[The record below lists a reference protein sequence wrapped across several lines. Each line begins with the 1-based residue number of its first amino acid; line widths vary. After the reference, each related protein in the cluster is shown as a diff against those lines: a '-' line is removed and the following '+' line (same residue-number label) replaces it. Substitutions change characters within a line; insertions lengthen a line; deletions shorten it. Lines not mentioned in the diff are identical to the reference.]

1 MSLIPKQLMDH
12 FCKSPWTE
20 VWSLHFSHIFT
31 VWFKSTQTTKTVT
44 VQQIKD
50 RTVPDQFLVLRSSC
64 SDLWVKDVASPS
76 CNSLSTQPEPILVIT
91 LYFLPQKNLNP
102 SFCIKRYKL
111 ASTQKTCTLFI
122 DKLVLAWIMKK
133 SAYNEAFHVIFTSTL
148 TQIARNEKTCQISF
162 QHQKANRRKCYMA
175 VMCRHYYL

>member
-1 MSLIPKQLMDH
+1 M
-12 FCKSPWTE
+12 
-20 VWSLHFSHIFT
+20 
-31 VWFKSTQTTKTVT
+31 
-44 VQQIKD
+44 
-50 RTVPDQFLVLRSSC
+50 PDQFLVLRSSC

-76 CNSLSTQPEPILVIT
+76 CNSLSTQPEPILVRT

-148 TQIARNEKTCQISF
+148 TQIARNEKTYVRSVSNIKKQTEENVIWLWCVATIICRPHASMKKVQIKHINKS
-162 QHQKANRRKCYMA
+162 HLSGLVGHLKINTNLHHHLSALR
-175 VMCRHYYL
+175 